1 MDIDDSLGF
10 ARKFQ
15 VQSHQIGR
23 VEGYLPRGACYV
35 FVDEHA
41 YSRREL
47 LFSCFGGIEKVK
59 NIFDRIVRGV
69 LIGVPRPGFLDG
81 QDAVFHGFLPAK
93 EVRHDSVLGFV
104 AVVLKYGQ
112 IVGVFTH
119 SSSSV

>member
-1 MDIDDSLGF
+1 M
-10 ARKFQ
+10 
-15 VQSHQIGR
+15 
-23 VEGYLPRGACYV
+23 
-35 FVDEHA
+35 
-41 YSRREL
+41 
-47 LFSCFGGIEKVK
+47 K

>member
-1 MDIDDSLGF
+1 MSLLTNMHTLGGSSCSPVSGD
-10 ARKFQ
+10 R
-15 VQSHQIGR
+15 
-23 VEGYLPRGACYV
+23 EG
-35 FVDEHA
+35 
-41 YSRREL
+41 
-47 LFSCFGGIEKVK
+47 EKH
-59 NIFDRIVRGV
+59 FDRIVRGV